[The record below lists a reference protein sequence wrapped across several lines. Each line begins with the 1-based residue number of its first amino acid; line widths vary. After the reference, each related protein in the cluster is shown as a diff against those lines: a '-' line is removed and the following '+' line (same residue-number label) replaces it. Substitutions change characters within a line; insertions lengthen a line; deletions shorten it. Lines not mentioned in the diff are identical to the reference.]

1 MEEYSKSPIMK
12 HETIS
17 FSFGENWLKFGK
29 NLDEK
34 GCQEARQSLSGL
46 LETQSLEGKTF
57 LDIGCG
63 SGIFSLA
70 AVELKAK
77 RVFSM
82 DVDPKSISACKQ
94 MKKKCEV
101 ENWEIVEGS
110 ILDKNFFQTL
120 GTFDVVYSWGV
131 LHHTGA
137 MWEAIDNAANLVS
150 RNGLLA
156 IAVYNRTR
164 TSNFWLR
171 FKRLYNSSGK
181 FVRSVLVWLIFLP
194 RVMVRL
200 MKLKHPL
207 KEKRGM
213 SVYYDAIDW
222 AGGLPY
228 EFASFQEVC
237 SFLNEKQFKLINSR
251 RTMSTGCNEFVFE
264 RKI

>member
-1 MEEYSKSPIMK
+1 MK

-29 NLDEK
+29 NLDKK
-34 GCQEARQSLSGL
+34 GYQEARQALSEL

-70 AVELKAK
+70 AIELRAK
-77 RVFSM
+77 KVFSI
-82 DVDPKSISACKQ
+82 DIDPQSINACKQ
-94 MKKKCEV
+94 VKKKCEA
-101 ENWEIVEGS
+101 ENWKIVEGS
-110 ILDKNFFQTL
+110 ILNKNFLQTL

-137 MWEAIDNAANLVS
+137 MWKAINNAANLVS

-156 IAVYNRTR
+156 IAVYNGTR
-164 TSNFWLR
+164 TSSFWLK
-171 FKRLYNSSGK
+171 FKRLYNRSGK
-181 FVRSVLVWLIFLP
+181 FVKSVLVWLIFIP

-213 SVYYDAIDW
+213 SIYYDAIDW

-228 EFASFQEVC
+228 EFASFEEIC
-237 SFLNEKQFKLINSR
+237 SYLDEKQFKLRNSK
-251 RTMSTGCNEFVFE
+251 RTKSIGCNEFVFE
-264 RKI
+264 RKN